1 MRAYRLCL
9 ALPLL
14 VLIGCS
20 GSPPEASP
28 AVVGPT
34 LKVGF
39 EIDSIEQIILR
50 PEEILEDI
58 GSFVA
63 TDDAFQLSARWHKN
77 NNIPLERDQLR
88 EKLEGAAAASPE
100 ERESNPSLALARAIK
115 AEETRFIDTSIPHIL
130 SFLPTNSLQME
141 TKIHLTAF
149 TRAYAFMTNTQI
161 VADVTSPKLGGSADS
176 ILNILLHEVYHIG
189 YGINR
194 LLRSEEPLV
203 DRRKYFALDVLHNEG
218 LATYVAWKARD
229 MYPWEGFDDYK
240 MMEDPDTVREKT
252 IQVNE
257 ILSKIDSL
265 PADEWSSLSWEQGVR
280 NRAYYIAGA
289 HMSRLIDEELGRSS
303 LIETIELGPRSF
315 VSLYNTLVDDGL
327 KIIEFAPPT
336 EASISTRM
344 FEYLGQHPGADLSAF
359 DDELEELAKDAD
371 SSLEGLMNRLGY
383 RLLYTGRPDDAVCV
397 LKKGVSFYPE
407 NANLHDTLAE
417 VYMKSGETEM
427 AITHYSRSLELEPD
441 NVNAKMYLE
450 RLQAETEPS

>member
-1 MRAYRLCL
+1 MRLYRLCL
-9 ALPLL
+9 PLPLL
-14 VLIGCS
+14 VLIACS
-20 GSPPEASP
+20 GSPPEAPP
-28 AVVGPT
+28 AVEGPT

-39 EIDSIEQIILR
+39 QIESIERIILR

-58 GSFVA
+58 NGFLA
-63 TDDAFQLSARWHKN
+63 ADDAYQLSASWHKN

-88 EKLEGAAAASPE
+88 QKLERAAAASPE

-115 AEETRFIDTSIPHIL
+115 AEESHFVDTTIPHIL

-141 TKIHLTAF
+141 TRIHLTAF
-149 TRAYAFMTNTQI
+149 TSAYAFMTNTQI
-161 VADVTSPKLGGSADS
+161 VADVTSPKLGGSAES

-218 LATYVAWKARD
+218 LATYVAWEARH
-229 MYPWEGFDDYK
+229 MYPYEDFDDYR
-240 MMEDPDTVREKT
+240 MLEDAET
-252 IQVNE
+252 IRGKVGKVNE
-257 ILSKIDSL
+257 IFSKIDSL

-289 HMSRLIDEELGRSS
+289 HMSRLIDGELGRAS
-303 LIETIELGPRSF
+303 LTETIEKGPRSF
-315 VSLYNTLVDDGL
+315 VSIYNTLVDEDL
-327 KIIEFAPPT
+327 QIIEFGPPT

-344 FEYLGQHPGADLSAF
+344 FEYLRQHPGADLSSF

-371 SSLEGLMNRLGY
+371 SSLGGLMNRLGY
-383 RLLYTGRPDDAVCV
+383 RLLYTGRPDDAVCA
-397 LKKGVSFYPE
+397 LKKGISFYPE
-407 NANLHDTLAE
+407 SADLHDTLAE

-427 AITHYSRSLELEPD
+427 AVTHYRRSLELDPD
-441 NVNAKMYLE
+441 NVNAKMYLAK
-450 RLQAETEPS
+450 LQAESDPS